1 MVEVVVVMKVAVAW
15 RRGVLREGWKNTDLA
30 ESGMKRRAQWRVI
43 RWRRLLLIDANV
55 YLHI

>member
-1 MVEVVVVMKVAVAW
+1 MKVAVAW

-43 RWRRLLLIDANV
+43 RWRRLLSIDANV